1 MYLVIEIQKT
11 QAGQVSHIVTTHATQ
26 AEAEQKFHQILS
38 YAAVTTLASHSATIL
53 TDNGYALRR
62 EFYEHKEEPE
72 PEQGEGE

>member
-11 QAGQVSHIVTTHATQ
+11 QAGQVSHLVTTHATQ

-62 EFYEHKEEPE
+62 EFYTHEEEPE
-72 PEQGEGE
+72 PEQAE